1 MKRTIPVFFLFC
13 IAAACQQNPN
23 SPAPDSST
31 KDSATVSQTPES
43 DSIADSK
50 TNAASCTFTWQELA
64 EMEQRWSGSQ
74 PDKFLSEKGFRVVFN
89 LPFSNGHMTFY
100 EKAGTSERLEI
111 SDVDYDTGD
120 HAFDVNYYIPSEAGY
135 NSFTGELQTSTF
147 KYNKRKNRYE
157 TFIST
162 YEESF
167 FVLHNKVVEKER
179 TGYRVQY
186 SHTTG
191 KELSV
196 PELPANDAVQ
206 K

>member
-1 MKRTIPVFFLFC
+1 
-13 IAAACQQNPN
+13 
-23 SPAPDSST
+23 
-31 KDSATVSQTPES
+31 
-43 DSIADSK
+43 
-50 TNAASCTFTWQELA
+50 
-64 EMEQRWSGSQ
+64 MEQRWSGSQ
-74 PDKFLSEKGFRVVFN
+74 PDKFLPEKGFRVVFN
-89 LPFSNGHMTFY
+89 LPFSNGHMIFY

-111 SDVDYDTGD
+111 SDVAYDSGD

-147 KYNKRKNRYE
+147 KYNKRKKRYE

-191 KELSV
+191 KELSI